1 MSFIEW
7 FLSFIYKIKTFP
19 LIIQITIVLTI
30 VFIIATIA
38 LMITIG
44 TIRRRHNR
52 LQKTL
57 KNSVPEIIKLFSEIL
72 FTEQD
77 FSEQEIFTKFEEIV
91 DEVNRESLDIGVG
104 VLVDFKND
112 HRESDK
118 YPLIISALGIVEH
131 LERKF
136 DSRSNSEK
144 IDAFQEAFVLD
155 LNKFDSKVL
164 RYAYS
169 KNKAIRSEAR
179 NSYLALSSNDPYRFF
194 DEFDEFDKDLSKW
207 DEIELM
213 QYLKLQKERGN
224 LEGLGKWINYSK
236 NDSLVVFLIKM
247 VGYFNQKGID
257 EILLEKLED
266 ENALVRAEAI
276 LTLGELHIS
285 ETEQDLIDRY
295 YTEPEICQVAIVKT
309 IRKFN
314 TGNSLMF
321 LKEIFTES
329 NNTDTK
335 KIIAEAILNYS
346 YEGKIAFQNLK
357 STLSGFDLTILKHVE
372 TPLIK
377 YK

>member
-1 MSFIEW
+1 MGFVEW
-7 FLSFIYKIKTFP
+7 FISFVYKIKTFP

-44 TIRRRHNR
+44 TIRRKHSK
-52 LQKTL
+52 LQKKL
-57 KNSVPEIIKLFSEIL
+57 KKSVSEVVKLFNEIL
-72 FTEQD
+72 CTERVYSQQRI
-77 FSEQEIFTKFEEIV
+77 FSDFEEIV
-91 DEVNRESLDIGVG
+91 SEVNRESLDIAVS

-112 HRESDK
+112 QKKSDK
-118 YPLIISALGIVEH
+118 YPLIISGLGIVGH

-136 DSRSNSEK
+136 DSRSNKQK

-169 KNKAIRSEAR
+169 KNKQIRKEAR
-179 NSYLALSSNDPYRFF
+179 NSHLALSSNDPYRFF
-194 DEFDEFDKDLSKW
+194 NEFDRDLSKW

-236 NDSLVVFLIKM
+236 NNSLVVFLIKM
-247 VGYFNQKGID
+247 VGYFNQRGID
-257 EILLEKLED
+257 EILLDKIDD
-266 ENALVRAEAI
+266 ENALIRAEAI
-276 LTLGELHIS
+276 LTLGELQIKD
-285 ETEQDLIDRY
+285 TEQSLIDRY

-309 IRKFN
+309 IKKFN
-314 TGNSLMF
+314 TGKSLRF
-321 LKEIFTES
+321 LEEIFKES
-329 NNTDTK
+329 NNTETK
-335 KIIAEAILNYS
+335 KVIAESILNYS

-357 STLSGFDLTILKHVE
+357 NTLKGFELSILNHIE

-377 YK
+377 FK

>member
-1 MSFIEW
+1 
-7 FLSFIYKIKTFP
+7 
-19 LIIQITIVLTI
+19 
-30 VFIIATIA
+30 
-38 LMITIG
+38 MITIY

-57 KNSVPEIIKLFSEIL
+57 KNSVPEIIKLFDNIL
-72 FTEQD
+72 FTEKNYT
-77 FSEQEIFTKFEEIV
+77 EQEIFTQFEDIV
-91 DEVNRESLDIGVG
+91 DEVNRESLDIAVSI
-104 VLVDFKND
+104 LVDFKND
-112 HRESDK
+112 DRESEK

-155 LNKFDSKVL
+155 LNKFDSKIL

-169 KNKAIRSEAR
+169 KNKMIRSEAR
-179 NSYLALSSNDPYRFF
+179 NSHLALSSNDPYRFF
-194 DEFDEFDKDLSKW
+194 DEFDRNLSKW

-213 QYLKLQKERGN
+213 QYLQLQKERGN

-247 VGYFNQKGID
+247 VGYFQQKGID
-257 EILLEKLED
+257 EILIEKLED
-266 ENALVRAEAI
+266 DNELVRAEAI
-276 LTLGELHIS
+276 LTLGELNIT
-285 ETEQDLIDRY
+285 ETEQELIDRY
-295 YTEPEICQVAIVKT
+295 YTEPEICQVAIIKT
-309 IRKFN
+309 IKKFN
-314 TGNSLMF
+314 TGKSLNF
-321 LKEIFTES
+321 LESVFQDS
-329 NNTDTK
+329 NNIDTK

-357 STLSGFDLTILKHVE
+357 DTLKGFDQIILKHIE

>member
-1 MSFIEW
+1 MSFVEW

-19 LIIQITIVLTI
+19 LIIQITIVLTMAFI
-30 VFIIATIA
+30 VATLA
-38 LMITIG
+38 LMITIY

-57 KNSVPEIIKLFSEIL
+57 ENSVPEIVKLFANIL
-72 FTEQD
+72 FID
-77 FSEQEIFTKFEEIV
+77 KKYSEQEIFTKFEEIV
-91 DEVNRESLDIGVG
+91 DEVNRESLDIAVG
-104 VLVDFKND
+104 ILVDFKNENK
-112 HRESDK
+112 ESEK
-118 YPLIISALGIVEH
+118 YPLIINALGITEH

-169 KNKAIRSEAR
+169 KNKMIRSEAR
-179 NSYLALSSNDPYRFF
+179 NSYLALSTNDPYRFF
-194 DEFDEFDKDLSKW
+194 DEFDRDLSQW

-213 QYLKLQKERGN
+213 QYLELQKERGN

-236 NDSLVVFLIKM
+236 NESLVIFLIKM
-247 VGYFNQKGID
+247 VGYFQQKGIN
-257 EILLEKLED
+257 EILIEKLVND
-266 ENALVRAEAI
+266 NVLVRAEAI
-276 LTLGELHIS
+276 LTLGQLNIS
-285 ETEQDLIDRY
+285 ETEQELIDRY
-295 YTEPEICQVAIVKT
+295 FTEPEICQVAIVKT

-314 TGNSLMF
+314 SGKSLNF
-321 LKEIFTES
+321 LQEIFNET

-357 STLSGFDLTILKHVE
+357 NSLKGFDLIILQHIE
-372 TPLIK
+372 NPLIK

>member
-1 MSFIEW
+1 MGFVEW
-7 FLSFIYKIKTFP
+7 FLSFIYKIKTYP
-19 LIIQITIVLTI
+19 LIIQITIVLTMI
-30 VFIIATIA
+30 FIIATIA
-38 LMITIG
+38 LMITIYS
-44 TIRRRHNR
+44 IRRRHNR
-52 LQKTL
+52 LQNTL
-57 KNSVPEIIKLFSEIL
+57 ENSVPEIIKLFSDIL
-72 FTEQD
+72 FTD
-77 FSEQEIFTKFEEIV
+77 KIYTEQEIFSKFEDIV

-104 VLVDFKND
+104 ILVDFKND
-112 HRESDK
+112 QRESEK

-131 LERKF
+131 IERKF

-169 KNKAIRSEAR
+169 KNKMIRSEAR

-194 DEFDEFDKDLSKW
+194 DEFDRDLSKW

-247 VGYFNQKGID
+247 VGYFKQKGIN
-257 EILLEKLED
+257 EILMEKLED
-266 ENALVRAEAI
+266 DNELVRAEAI
-276 LTLGELHIS
+276 LALGELNIA
-285 ETEQDLIDRY
+285 ETEQNLIDRY

-309 IRKFN
+309 IKKFN
-314 TGNSLMF
+314 SGKSLKF
-321 LKEIFTES
+321 LQEIFEET

-335 KIIAEAILNYS
+335 KIIGEAILNYS

-357 STLSGFDLTILKHVE
+357 NTLKGFDLIILKHIE

>member
-1 MSFIEW
+1 MSFVEW
-7 FLSFIYKIKTFP
+7 LLSFVYKIKTFP
-19 LIIQITIVLTI
+19 LIIQITIVLTMAFI
-30 VFIIATIA
+30 VATIA
-38 LMITIG
+38 LMITIY

-57 KNSVPEIIKLFSEIL
+57 ENSVPEIVKLFDDIL
-72 FTEQD
+72 FTD
-77 FSEQEIFTKFEEIV
+77 KNFNEQEIFTKFEEIV
-91 DEVNRESLDIGVG
+91 DEVNRESLDIAVG

-112 HRESDK
+112 HRESEK

-169 KNKAIRSEAR
+169 KNKMIRSEAR

-194 DEFDEFDKDLSKW
+194 DEFDRDLSKW

-247 VGYFNQKGID
+247 VGYFKQKGIND
-257 EILLEKLED
+257 ILMEKLED
-266 ENALVRAEAI
+266 DNELVRAEAI
-276 LTLGELHIS
+276 STLGELNIS
-285 ETEQDLIDRY
+285 QTEQNLLERY

-309 IRKFN
+309 VRKFN
-314 TGNSLMF
+314 TGKSLRF
-321 LKEIFTES
+321 LQEIFNES

-357 STLSGFDLTILKHVE
+357 NTLKGFDLIILKHVE

>member
-1 MSFIEW
+1 MNFIEW

-19 LIIQITIVLTI
+19 LIIQITIVLTL
-30 VFIIATIA
+30 VFTVATLA
-38 LMITIG
+38 LMITIY
-44 TIRRRHNR
+44 TIRRRHTR

-57 KNSVPEIIKLFSEIL
+57 KNSVPEIIKLFDDIL
-72 FTEQD
+72 FTD
-77 FSEQEIFTKFEEIV
+77 KNYKEQEIFSKYEEIV
-91 DEVNRESLDIGVG
+91 DEVNRESIDIGIG
-104 VLVDFKND
+104 VLVDYKND
-112 HRESDK
+112 NRESEK
-118 YPLIISALGIVEH
+118 YPLIINAIGIVDH

-169 KNKAIRSEAR
+169 KNKLIRSEAR
-179 NSYLALSSNDPYRFF
+179 NSHLALSSNDPYRFF
-194 DEFDEFDKDLSKW
+194 DEFDTSLSKW

-213 QYLKLQKERGN
+213 QYLELQKVRGN

-247 VGYFNQKGID
+247 VGFFQQKGIND
-257 EILLEKLED
+257 ILKEKLED
-266 ENALVRAEAI
+266 DSGLVRAQAI
-276 LTLGELHIS
+276 LTLGELNV
-285 ETEQDLIDRY
+285 TEIEQELIERY
-295 YTEPEICQVAIVKT
+295 YTEPENCQVAIVKT
-309 IRKFN
+309 VRRFN
-314 TGNSLMF
+314 SGKSLNF
-321 LKEIFTES
+321 LEEIFKET
-329 NNTDTK
+329 NNTDSK

-357 STLSGFDLTILKHVE
+357 ESLKGFDLTILKHVE

>member
-1 MSFIEW
+1 MSFVEW
-7 FLSFIYKIKTFP
+7 FLSFVYKIKTFP
-19 LIIQITIVLTI
+19 LIIQITIVLTMFFI
-30 VFIIATIA
+30 VATLA
-38 LMITIG
+38 LMITIY

-52 LQKTL
+52 LQRIL
-57 KNSVPEIIKLFSEIL
+57 KNSVPEIIKLFEDIL
-72 FTEQD
+72 FTNKNYSEQD
-77 FSEQEIFTKFEEIV
+77 IFTNFEDIV
-91 DEVNRESLDIGVG
+91 EEVNRESLNIGVD
-104 VLVDFKND
+104 VLVGFKNEE
-112 HRESDK
+112 RESEK
-118 YPLIISALGIVEH
+118 YQLIINALGIIEH

-144 IDAFQEAFVLD
+144 MDAFQEAFVLD

-169 KNKAIRSEAR
+169 KNKQIRSEAR

-194 DEFDEFDKDLSKW
+194 DEFDKSLSKW

-213 QYLKLQKERGN
+213 QYLQLQKERGN

-247 VGYFNQKGID
+247 VGHFKQKGID

-266 ENALVRAEAI
+266 DNELVRAEAI
-276 LTLGELHIS
+276 LTMGELDIK
-285 ETEQDLIDRY
+285 ETEQSLIDRY
-295 YTEPEICQVAIVKT
+295 YTEPETCQIAIVRSL
-309 IRKFN
+309 RKFN
-314 TGNSLMF
+314 TGKSLNF
-321 LKEIFTES
+321 LQEIFHET
-329 NNTDTK
+329 NNTDKK

-357 STLSGFDLTILKHVE
+357 NSLEGFDLLILKHVE

>member
-1 MSFIEW
+1 MSFVEW

-30 VFIIATIA
+30 VFIVATIA
-38 LMITIG
+38 LMVTIY

-52 LQKTL
+52 MEKTL
-57 KNSVPEIIKLFSEIL
+57 KNSVPEIVKLFDDIL
-72 FTEQD
+72 FTEKNYT
-77 FSEQEIFTKFEEIV
+77 EQEIFTKFEDIV
-91 DEVNRESLDIGVG
+91 DEVNRESLDIAVG

-112 HRESDK
+112 GRESEK
-118 YPLIISALGIVEH
+118 YPLIISSLGIIEH

-155 LNKFDSKVL
+155 LNKFDSKIL

-169 KNKAIRSEAR
+169 KNKMIRSEAR
-179 NSYLALSSNDPYRFF
+179 NSHLALSSNDPYRFF
-194 DEFDEFDKDLSKW
+194 DEFDRNLSKW

-213 QYLKLQKERGN
+213 QYLQLQKERGN

-247 VGYFNQKGID
+247 VGFFKQKGID
-257 EILLEKLED
+257 EILIEKLED
-266 ENALVRAEAI
+266 DNELVRAEAI
-276 LTLGELHIS
+276 LTMGELGIN

-309 IRKFN
+309 VKKFN
-314 TGNSLMF
+314 SGKALKF
-321 LKEIFTES
+321 LQQIFTDS
-329 NNTDTK
+329 NNIDTK

-357 STLSGFDLTILKHVE
+357 NTLKGFDLTILNHIE

>member
-1 MSFIEW
+1 MGFVEW
-7 FLSFIYKIKTFP
+7 LLSFIYKIKTFP
-19 LIIQITIVLTI
+19 LIIQITIVLTM
-30 VFIIATIA
+30 VFIIATLA
-38 LMITIG
+38 LMITIY

-57 KNSVPEIIKLFSEIL
+57 KNSVPEIVKLFDDIL
-72 FTEQD
+72 FTEKNY
-77 FSEQEIFTKFEEIV
+77 SEQEIFTKFEDIV
-91 DEVNRESLDIGVG
+91 DEVNRESLDIAVG

-112 HRESDK
+112 NRESEK

-131 LERKF
+131 LEAKF

-169 KNKAIRSEAR
+169 KNKLIRSEAR
-179 NSYLALSSNDPYRFF
+179 NSYLALSTNDPYRFF
-194 DEFDEFDKDLSKW
+194 DEFDRDLSKW
-207 DEIELM
+207 DQIELM
-213 QYLKLQKERGN
+213 QYLELQKERGN

-247 VGYFNQKGID
+247 VGFFKQKGIN
-257 EILLEKLED
+257 EILIEKLED
-266 ENALVRAEAI
+266 DNEYVRAEAI
-276 LTLGELHIS
+276 NTLGELNIS
-285 ETEQDLIDRY
+285 ETEQNLIDRY

-314 TGNSLMF
+314 TGKSLRF
-321 LKEIFTES
+321 LQEIFSDS

-357 STLSGFDLTILKHVE
+357 NTLKGFDLTILKHVE

>member
-1 MSFIEW
+1 MNFVEW
-7 FLSFIYKIKTFP
+7 FLTFIYKIKTFP
-19 LIIQITIVLTI
+19 LIIQITIVLTMA
-30 VFIIATIA
+30 FIIATLA
-38 LMITIG
+38 LMITIY

-52 LQKTL
+52 MQKTL
-57 KNSVPEIIKLFSEIL
+57 ENSVPEIVKLFDDIL
-72 FTEQD
+72 FTEKNYN
-77 FSEQEIFTKFEEIV
+77 EQEIFTKFEDIV

-104 VLVDFKND
+104 VLVDFKNN
-112 HRESDK
+112 HRESEK

-155 LNKFDSKVL
+155 LNKFDSKIL

-169 KNKAIRSEAR
+169 KNKLIRSEAR
-179 NSYLALSSNDPYRFF
+179 NSHLALSSNDPYRFF
-194 DEFDEFDKDLSKW
+194 DEFDRNLSKW

-213 QYLKLQKERGN
+213 QYLLLQKDRGN

-247 VGYFNQKGID
+247 VGFFKQKGIND
-257 EILLEKLED
+257 ILMEKLED
-266 ENALVRAEAI
+266 DNALVRAEAI
-276 LTLGELHIS
+276 LTMGELNIS
-285 ETEQDLIDRY
+285 ETEQGLIERY

-309 IRKFN
+309 IKKFN
-314 TGNSLMF
+314 SGKSLSF
-321 LKEIFTES
+321 LQEIFNDS
-329 NNTDTK
+329 NNIDTK

-357 STLSGFDLTILKHVE
+357 NTLKGFDLTILQHVE

>member
-1 MSFIEW
+1 MSFVEW

-19 LIIQITIVLTI
+19 LIIQITIVLTMAFI
-30 VFIIATIA
+30 VATLA
-38 LMITIG
+38 LMITIY

-57 KNSVPEIIKLFSEIL
+57 ENSVPEIVKLFDDIL
-72 FTEQD
+72 FTD
-77 FSEQEIFTKFEEIV
+77 KNYTEQEIFTKFEEIV

-112 HRESDK
+112 HKESEK

-169 KNKAIRSEAR
+169 KNKMIRSEAR

-194 DEFDEFDKDLSKW
+194 DEFDRDLSKW

-213 QYLKLQKERGN
+213 QYLELQKERGN

-247 VGYFNQKGID
+247 VGFFKQKGIND
-257 EILLEKLED
+257 ILIEKLED
-266 ENALVRAEAI
+266 DNALVRAEAI
-276 LTLGELHIS
+276 LTLGELDIS
-285 ETEQDLIDRY
+285 ETEQNLIERY
-295 YTEPEICQVAIVKT
+295 FTEPEICQVAIVKT

-314 TGNSLMF
+314 SGKSLNF
-321 LKEIFTES
+321 LQEIFDETNS
-329 NNTDTK
+329 TDTK

-357 STLSGFDLTILKHVE
+357 NTLKGFDLTILKHVE

>member
-1 MSFIEW
+1 M
-7 FLSFIYKIKTFP
+7 
-19 LIIQITIVLTI
+19 
-30 VFIIATIA
+30 VFIVATLA
-38 LMITIG
+38 LMITIY

-57 KNSVPEIIKLFSEIL
+57 ENSVPEIVKLFVDIL
-72 FTEQD
+72 FTD
-77 FSEQEIFTKFEEIV
+77 KNYSEQEIFTKFEDIV
-91 DEVNRESLDIGVG
+91 DEVNRESLDIAVG
-104 VLVDFKND
+104 ILVDFKNE
-112 HRESDK
+112 HKESEK

-169 KNKAIRSEAR
+169 KNKMIRSEAR
-179 NSYLALSSNDPYRFF
+179 NSYLALSTNDPYRFF
-194 DEFDEFDKDLSKW
+194 DEFDRDLSKW

-213 QYLKLQKERGN
+213 QYLELQKERGN

-236 NDSLVVFLIKM
+236 NQSLVVFLIKM
-247 VGYFNQKGID
+247 VGYFKQRGIN
-257 EILLEKLED
+257 EILIEKLED
-266 ENALVRAEAI
+266 DNEKVRAEAI
-276 LTLGELHIS
+276 LTLGELNIS
-285 ETEQDLIDRY
+285 ETEQELIDRY

-314 TGNSLMF
+314 SGKSLNF
-321 LKEIFTES
+321 LQEIFDET

-357 STLSGFDLTILKHVE
+357 NTLKGFDLIILQHIE

>member
-1 MSFIEW
+1 MNFVEW

-19 LIIQITIVLTI
+19 LIIQITIVLTM
-30 VFIIATIA
+30 VFIVATLA
-38 LMITIG
+38 LMITIY

-57 KNSVPEIIKLFSEIL
+57 ENSVPEIVKLFADIL
-72 FTEQD
+72 FTD
-77 FSEQEIFTKFEEIV
+77 KNYSEQEIFTKFEDIV
-91 DEVNRESLDIGVG
+91 DEVNRESLDIAVG
-104 VLVDFKND
+104 VLVDFKNE
-112 HRESDK
+112 HKESEK

-169 KNKAIRSEAR
+169 KNKMIRSEAR
-179 NSYLALSSNDPYRFF
+179 NSYLALSTNDPYRF
-194 DEFDEFDKDLSKW
+194 FDEFDKDLSKW

-213 QYLKLQKERGN
+213 QYLELQKERGN

-236 NDSLVVFLIKM
+236 NESLVVFLIKM
-247 VGYFNQKGID
+247 VGFFKQRGIN
-257 EILLEKLED
+257 EILIEKLED
-266 ENALVRAEAI
+266 DNLFVRAEAI
-276 LTLGELHIS
+276 LTLGELNIS
-285 ETEQDLIDRY
+285 ETEQELIDRY

-314 TGNSLMF
+314 SGKSLNF
-321 LKEIFTES
+321 LQEIFNET

-357 STLSGFDLTILKHVE
+357 NSLKGFDLIILQHVE